1 MSLPPKGPSFYAQI
15 YHPAFN
21 VDADDAT
28 DAIDRFVSHTK
39 AVGKGVQG
47 LRNIFGRV
55 REARVGTSSRCEVT
69 LRRLTSSPEMSKAE
83 RLLSYSLL
91 SLITAKPLASSSS
104 TNPTPSRINPED
116 SDDDEGGTDARRGHV
131 NADGAW
137 CWRENCEGALVRVPF
152 VDAVDR
158 KPEDCLRLTKA
169 VQRTAET
176 MISVA
181 DLFDD
186 HVRVW
191 CCT

>member
-1 MSLPPKGPSFYAQI
+1 
-15 YHPAFN
+15 
-21 VDADDAT
+21 
-28 DAIDRFVSHTK
+28 
-39 AVGKGVQG
+39 
-47 LRNIFGRV
+47 
-55 REARVGTSSRCEVT
+55 
-69 LRRLTSSPEMSKAE
+69 MSKAE

-104 TNPTPSRINPED
+104 SSSTASRMNNAD
-116 SDDDEGGTDARRGHV
+116 SDDDDEGGTDACRGHV

-137 CWRENCEGALVRVPF
+137 CWRENCDGMLRHVLS

-158 KPEDCLRLTKA
+158 KPEECLRLTKA

-186 HVRVW
+186 HVRAQNIVGW
-191 CCT
+191 GREAELVV